1 MLFSYTAVKK
11 DGTHYED
18 TLEAADKFALYKELH
33 SRGETVLSVSDKK
46 TNSSRLKRLFAVSWG
61 GIKADDRILFTKNLS
76 AMIKAGLP
84 LSRALMVLDRQMNK
98 KQWKGIVASLEESLS
113 KGSSFSQALAA
124 FPKYFP
130 PFLTSMVAVGE
141 ESGSLAQ
148 SLNIVADQLEKSHNL
163 QKKVRG
169 AMIYPSIILTVMV
182 AIGVLMFVFV
192 VPKLTATFASF
203 NTELPLATRSIIAAS
218 DFLTHSWLFVVIGLI
233 VIMSALYAFAKTAF
247 GKRVIHKLIIRLPIT
262 GKIAVNVNT
271 ARTARTLSSMLSS
284 GVDVVAALR
293 ITGDVVQNVHYRSML
308 QKAAAD
314 IQKGATLQS
323 LFVAREDIY
332 PPFIAE
338 MIGVGEETGTLS
350 KTLLEVA
357 AFYENEV
364 EEKTKDMSTIIEPIL
379 MVVIGAGVGF
389 FALAIISPIYSLSSA
404 I

>member
-1 MLFSYTAVKK
+1 MLFSYTAVRK

-33 SRGETVLSVSDKK
+33 ARGETVLSVSDKRSK
-46 TNSSRLKRLFAVSWG
+46 PNALKRFASISLG
-61 GIKADDRILFTKNLS
+61 GIKAEDRILFAKNLS

-84 LSRALMVLDRQMNK
+84 LSRSLAVLDRQMNK
-98 KQWKGIVASLEESLS
+98 KQWKGIIASLEDSLS

-141 ESGSLAQ
+141 ESGSLSQ
-148 SLNIVADQLEKSHNL
+148 SLLIVADQLEKSHNL

-169 AMIYPSIILTVMV
+169 AMIYPAIILTVMA
-182 AIGVLMFVFV
+182 AIGVMMFVFV

-203 NTELPLATRSIIAAS
+203 NTELPLATRSVIAAS
-218 DFLTHSWLFVVIGLI
+218 DFFSHYWLI
-233 VIMSALYAFAKTAF
+233 VLVALILVVLGVYALAKTAG
-247 GKRVIHKLIIRLPIT
+247 GKRAIHKLILKLPIT
-262 GKIAVNVNT
+262 GKIAVNINT
-271 ARTARTLSSMLSS
+271 ARTARTLSSMLAS

-293 ITGDVVQNVHYRSML
+293 ITGDVVQNIHYRAML
-308 QKAAAD
+308 QKAADD
-314 IQKGATLQS
+314 IQKGSTLQS
-323 LFVAREDIY
+323 LFVSREDIY
-332 PPFIAE
+332 PAFIAE

-357 AFYENEV
+357 SFYEAEV
-364 EEKTKDMSTIIEPIL
+364 EEKTKDMSTIIEPVL
-379 MVVIGAGVGF
+379 MVIIGIGVGF
-389 FALAIISPIYSLSSA
+389 FALAMISPIYSLSSA